1 MFDSFRCVMFG
12 SKDTLTL
19 KRWKLF
25 TGKRVFRFW
34 MRKIKFISVLC
45 PWKRFSCQ
53 VLDVMRIDCQSLWLE
68 IKQNFRIFLLILGN
82 CERSG
87 MDVDDVE
94 LKMRI
99 IIESDSRY
107 SVNKQLH
114 IRFALG
120 AMICWHHQHW
130 AIKNISNLRFV
141 ADPKALISIWVKPN
155 QYILLAFWAFQLI
168 NLRKIRRKIAHSKE
182 SLHYI

>member
-1 MFDSFRCVMFG
+1 MKVIHCKKGPSIVN
-12 SKDTLTL
+12 
-19 KRWKLF
+19 
-25 TGKRVFRFW
+25 
-34 MRKIKFISVLC
+34 RKIKFISFSF

-53 VLDVMRIDCQSLWLE
+53 VFDVMKIHCQSLWLE
-68 IKQNFRIFLLILGN
+68 IKQNFRFFLIFLGN

-94 LKMRI
+94 LEMRI

-107 SVNKQLH
+107 SVNKQLY

-120 AMICWHHQHW
+120 AMICWYHQHW
-130 AIKNISNLRFV
+130 AIKNVSKLRFV
-141 ADPKALISIWVKPN
+141 ADSMALISIWVKPN

-168 NLRKIRRKIAHSKE
+168 NLRKIRWKKNRTFWGKS
-182 SLHYI
+182 SLH